1 MGRQT
6 SIRKLAVQ
14 ILYQAALRPD
24 TTIDVAGAEYLLA
37 VDNELETKQS
47 AIALA
52 HAAWDIVTESDAI
65 ISGHSTSWSLDR
77 ITWIDKS
84 ILRLALYE
92 MAHTDTPNPVI
103 INEAIELAKRFSSD
117 DAPGFINGILGAYQ
131 DVYRDR

>member
-65 ISGHSTSWSLDR
+65 ISGHSMSWSLDR